1 MYRIPWGLALLLAFS
16 PLASGQNLEVVGV
29 TQQQLEGPITSGH
42 LQHAL
47 PNSAVFRMRVKNL
60 RGPLGN
66 ICADWLWFDAS
77 GLLEGAVSC
86 QSAPGSGPDIREFVA
101 VIAPAPPDD
110 AELRIAFRHRTFS
123 RFGERISF
131 RGAPER
137 RAPALFSASQTA
149 FACDNRAD
157 LEYVAATADDP
168 ETRALLFRMTEIG
181 RCSIWAAGTLVDI
194 LGVRGDF
201 ALARAAG
208 DGVNVMWTLRSFLE

>member
-1 MYRIPWGLALLLAFS
+1 MYRILLGLALLMAFS
-16 PLASGQNLEVVGV
+16 SLANGQNLEVIEV
-29 TQQQLEGPITSGH
+29 TQQRIEVPTPFGY
-42 LQHAL
+42 LQHTS
-47 PNSAVFRMRVKNL
+47 PNSTVFRLRVKNL

-77 GLLEGAVSC
+77 GFLEGAVSC
-86 QSAPGSGPDIREFVA
+86 QNAPHSGPDIREFVA
-101 VIAPAPPDD
+101 AITPAPSDD

-137 RAPALFSASQTA
+137 RAPAMFLVSETA
-149 FACDNRAD
+149 FTCDTRAD
-157 LEYVAATADDP
+157 LEHLAATPDDP
-168 ETRALLFRMTEIG
+168 ETRALLFRMIEAG
-181 RCSIWAAGTLVDI
+181 RCSIWAAGTPVDI

-208 DGVNVMWTLRSFLE
+208 DGVNVMWTLRGFLE